1 MTQGNRIREIRKY
14 LNLTLEEFG
23 NKVGVT
29 KTAIFKLEKD
39 ERNLTEQ
46 MTKSICREF
55 NVNYDYLVNGEGEM
69 FSDIPQNILDEL
81 CNQYDCN
88 DEDRNMISEYLKLD
102 AASRKVLKDYMRAVF
117 GHGSKDLPPEQPAPQ
132 PNDIA
137 SISIDEKAALYRQEL
152 EREEKAAEK
161 SEVS

>member
-1 MTQGNRIREIRKY
+1 MTQGNHIREIRKS

-29 KTAIFKLEKD
+29 KTAIFKLEKN

-55 NVNYDYLVNGEGEM
+55 NVNYDYLVHGEGEM
-69 FSDIPQNILDEL
+69 FSDMPQNILDEL

-88 DEDRNMISEYLKLD
+88 EEDRNMISEYLKLD

-117 GHGSKDLPPEQPAPQ
+117 GHSPKDIPPEQPLPH
-132 PNDIA
+132 PDDIA
-137 SISIDEKAALYRQEL
+137 PMSIDEKAAQYRKEL
-152 EREEKAAEK
+152 EREERDAKTSK
-161 SEVS
+161 IS